1 MVFFGVRLVLQF
13 NLLALGN
20 VCCPTRAVVLGL
32 SFYPLEQ
39 APNMVIY
46 AMSKSGTATSGL
58 IYVCGFLRPKPRT
71 NARDKRHKSIAKRR
85 AAWTTRRFLARLLF
99 TKPDAKRRTGG
110 YCGCQI
116 LQRQTTSL
124 RVQRTIPIPQRLIEP
139 SLPRPSL

>member
-58 IYVCGFLRPKPRT
+58 IYVCGFFE
-71 NARDKRHKSIAKRR
+71 AQAQDKRAPLLPKHSSANERLKGVNFSFFAGLALISWRFR
-85 AAWTTRRFLARLLF
+85 A
-99 TKPDAKRRTGG
+99 
-110 YCGCQI
+110 
-116 LQRQTTSL
+116 
-124 RVQRTIPIPQRLIEP
+124 
-139 SLPRPSL
+139 

>member
-1 MVFFGVRLVLQF
+1 MPAVSLNQLECALQRWVLLRVSFLDGFSFGIRLVLQF

-20 VCCPTRAVVLGL
+20 VCCPTRAVVLGF

-71 NARDKRHKSIAKRR
+71 NARRCCQNIP
-85 AAWTTRRFLARLLF
+85 L
-99 TKPDAKRRTGG
+99 RTSGLKG
-110 YCGCQI
+110 
-116 LQRQTTSL
+116 
-124 RVQRTIPIPQRLIEP
+124 
-139 SLPRPSL
+139 